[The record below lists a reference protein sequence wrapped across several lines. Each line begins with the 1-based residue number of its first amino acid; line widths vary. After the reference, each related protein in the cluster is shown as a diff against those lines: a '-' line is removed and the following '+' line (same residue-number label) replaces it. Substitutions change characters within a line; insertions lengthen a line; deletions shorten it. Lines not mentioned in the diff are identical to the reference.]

1 MNNKFTTQSF
11 LKAKE
16 TNDKITML
24 TAYDYSMAQLLD
36 HSGID
41 AVLVGDSVGMVMQG
55 HASTLQV
62 TMEDMIYHS
71 QCVARGLKHAMLVTD
86 LPFLSYHVS
95 IEDAVRNAG
104 RLIQQGH
111 AEAVKLEG
119 GQNMAATVKAIVNAQ
134 IPVMGHIGLTPQSV
148 NIFGGFKVQG
158 KEALTAQNLIN
169 DALAL
174 EAAGVFSI
182 VLEAVPEAL
191 AKLISEKVHIP
202 TIGIGAGRYCDGQ
215 ILVINDVLGM
225 YNDFTPKFVKK
236 YAALNIDIN
245 NAVSSYI
252 SEVKNNEFPQS
263 EHTFSI
269 NDSVLNK
276 LY

>member
-11 LKAKE
+11 FKAKE
-16 TNDKITML
+16 NKEKITML
-24 TAYDYSMAQLLD
+24 TAYDYSMAQLVD
-36 HSGID
+36 NSGID

-55 HASTLQV
+55 HDSTLQV

-71 QCVARGLKHAMLVTD
+71 QCVARGLKHALLVTD

-95 IEDAVRNAG
+95 IEEAVRNAG
-104 RLIQQGH
+104 QLIQQGH

-158 KEALTAQNLIN
+158 KEEITAQNLIN

-174 EAAGVFSI
+174 EAAGAFSI

-191 AKLISEKVHIP
+191 AKLITEKLHIP
-202 TIGIGAGRYCDGQ
+202 TIGIGGGRYCDGQ
-215 ILVINDVLGM
+215 ILVINDILGM
-225 YNDFTPKFVKK
+225 YSDFTPKFVKK
-236 YAALNIDIN
+236 YANLNIDIN
-245 NAVSSYI
+245 TAVTTYI
-252 SEVKNNEFPQS
+252 SDVKNSEFPKP
-263 EHTFSI
+263 EHTFGI
-269 NDSVLNK
+269 KDSVLDK